1 MKYATG
7 AAFRQALGDQIR
19 RLNLES
25 DLTIDRI
32 RKMVALDRFL
42 DRLLQ
47 MYPDRWVVK
56 GGFAIQLR
64 IGNQARTTKDID
76 LLLREENMDI
86 HV

>member
-25 DLTIDRI
+25 GLTIDRI
-32 RKMVALDRFL
+32 RKIVALDRFL

-47 MYPDRWVVK
+47 MYPDCWVDK
-56 GGFAIQLR
+56 GGFAL
-64 IGNQARTTKDID
+64 
-76 LLLREENMDI
+76 
-86 HV
+86 